1 MTDQMSNDNL
11 MTMVLVG
18 LVVYMMLNNKKSCG
32 CKEGFSVKKCG
43 CSGIAMVD
51 GNQEN
56 CSQCNEVAMGDE
68 YWQLCNTKCN
78 CTGMARV
85 GESCP

>member
-32 CKEGFSVKKCG
+32 CNERFTPYYQDCDNKQIGQYNCSMCNNVDIRSADGVLCRQCG
-43 CSGIAMVD
+43 CPTITQDM
-51 GNQEN
+51 
-56 CSQCNEVAMGDE
+56 
-68 YWQLCNTKCN
+68 T
-78 CTGMARV
+78 
-85 GESCP
+85 